1 MMQAI
6 KCGKIRTITK
16 GIIEN
21 GVILVKDGKIVDVGN
36 ILIPE
41 DAEVLDASKY
51 EVMPGMIDAHTHI
64 GLISEGVGEDGNDS
78 NERTDPVTPHVRALD
93 GFDPFDNA
101 VKEVMEAGVTT
112 VLVTPGSAN
121 CIGGQCSVIKTFGN
135 TVDNMLLVENAGMK
149 FATGENPK
157 RVYGSQNKLPS
168 TRMGIAALIR
178 DSLTKAIS
186 YGKKKEEAAKKGELE
201 KFDIDLKMEALQG
214 VVAGK
219 TKARFH
225 CHTSYDIRTAIRI
238 ADEFKLDITL
248 EHCTEG
254 LKIIDDIVSRKIP
267 VVLSPLINAR
277 GKYETRERMMENAG
291 LFAENDALVV
301 ISTDGISQQAR
312 WLPLNAGLCI
322 RYGMKEEEAFKAITI
337 NAAKVLG
344 IDDVLGSIEPGK
356 DADLVI
362 TDGHPLET
370 RTRTALVMINGK
382 ITYKQKGF
390 FTE

>member
-1 MMQAI
+1 MLAV

-16 GIIEN
+16 GIVNN
-21 GVILVKDGKIVDVGN
+21 GIILVKDGKIVDVGN
-36 ILIPE
+36 VAIPE
-41 DAEVLDASKY
+41 NYKVIDASRF

-64 GLISEGVGEDGNDS
+64 GLHGEGVGEEENDC
-78 NERTDPVTPHVRALD
+78 NERTDPITPHVRALD
-93 GFDPFDNA
+93 GIDPFDNA
-101 VKEVMEAGVTT
+101 VKEVMEAGITT
-112 VLVTPGSAN
+112 VLITPGSAN
-121 CIGGQCSVIKTFGN
+121 CIGGQCSVFKTFGK
-135 TVDNMLLVENAGMK
+135 TVDEMILLENAGMK

-178 DSLTKAIS
+178 ESLTKALV
-186 YGKKKEEAAKKGELE
+186 YGRKKADAEKKGELE
-201 KFDIDLKMEALQG
+201 KFDLDLKMEALQN

-219 TKARFH
+219 VKSRFH

-238 ADEFKLDITL
+238 AEEFKLDITL

-254 LKIIDDIVSRKIP
+254 IKIVEDIVSRNIP

-277 GKYETRERMMENAG
+277 GKYETRARMMENAG
-291 LFAENDALVV
+291 HLAEHGALVV

-337 NAAKVLG
+337 NAAKVLD
-344 IDDVLGSIEPGK
+344 IDDRLGSIEPGK

-370 RTRTALVMINGK
+370 RTRTAAVIINGK
-382 ITYKQKGF
+382 VTYQQKDLF
-390 FTE
+390 V